1 MRRINVK
8 NKMEQH
14 TYTYVIQNALRLIA
28 MVQKRKRFTVA
39 DIQEE
44 LNNCHRNIAK
54 KYLTAL
60 SIELPIVEVEP
71 RNWDCANGSTLPVYG
86 LLRED

>member
-14 TYTYVIQNALRLIA
+14 TYTYVIQNALKLIA
-28 MVQKRKRFTVA
+28 FVQARRQFTID
-39 DIQEE
+39 DICSE
-44 LNNCHRNIAK
+44 LNCHRNTAK
-54 KYLTAL
+54 KYLMAL

-86 LLRED
+86 LLREE

>member
-1 MRRINVK
+1 MRKITVK
-8 NKMEQH
+8 NKIEQQAKC
-14 TYTYVIQNALRLIA
+14 YVIQNVLRLISFI
-28 MVQKRKRFTVA
+28 QTRHQFTVA

-44 LNNCHRNIAK
+44 LDCHRNTAK
-54 KYLTAL
+54 KYLMAL
-60 SIELPIVEVEP
+60 SIELPIVEIEP